1 MNYKVYNAQMVKSAY
16 DKLGFV
22 DKVFDVEA
30 VLDFGCADG
39 SITEM
44 IRIFFPEA
52 LIVGYDKFQKNKS
65 TPDIIYTQSW
75 EKAKELVTG
84 KKTILVM
91 NSVVHEI
98 LNYEEDPM
106 GFLQEVF
113 SYGFEYIWIRD
124 LYIFQCNHD
133 EEFVKLANKL
143 RELYPEQVRDFEAIY
158 GALAYPQNCLHFLLK
173 FRYAENWKREVKED
187 YTLFMEKYS
196 DIWDMLKVNY
206 YSEFVEMYVLPH
218 TRKVNKDEFGIDL
231 EHCATTHFKGLF
243 RLVEWD

>member
-65 TPDIIYTQSW
+65 TSDIIYTQSW

-84 KKTILVM
+84 KKTILVIIIG
-91 NSVVHEI
+91 NI
-98 LNYEEDPM
+98 
-106 GFLQEVF
+106 
-113 SYGFEYIWIRD
+113 
-124 LYIFQCNHD
+124 
-133 EEFVKLANKL
+133 
-143 RELYPEQVRDFEAIY
+143 
-158 GALAYPQNCLHFLLK
+158 
-173 FRYAENWKREVKED
+173 
-187 YTLFMEKYS
+187 
-196 DIWDMLKVNY
+196 
-206 YSEFVEMYVLPH
+206 
-218 TRKVNKDEFGIDL
+218 
-231 EHCATTHFKGLF
+231 
-243 RLVEWD
+243 